1 MKKLSNSFQ
10 NGNIWIKLVWTVG
23 IALGLIVG
31 WIIIQSVM
39 FFLQTTIGFIGLVLL
54 SIPVSMAIIA
64 FSIMKHPKLKKLED
78 YSSYT
83 QNIYKENG

>member
-23 IALGLIVG
+23 IALGLIVS
-31 WIIIQSVM
+31 WIIVQSVM
-39 FFLQTTIGFIGLVLL
+39 FFLQTTIGFIGLLLL
-54 SIPVSMAIIA
+54 SVPVSMGIIA

-83 QNIYKENG
+83 QKYL

>member
-10 NGNIWIKLVWTVG
+10 NGNTWIKLVWTVG

-31 WIIIQSVM
+31 WIVIQSVM

-64 FSIMKHPKLKKLED
+64 FSIMRHPKLKKLED

-83 QNIYKENG
+83 QKYL

>member
-10 NGNIWIKLVWTVG
+10 NGNIWIKLLWTVG

-64 FSIMKHPKLKKLED
+64 FSIMKHPHKKDFHE

-83 QNIYKENG
+83 QKYL

>member
-1 MKKLSNSFQ
+1 MKKLASSFQ
-10 NGNIWIKLVWTVG
+10 NGNGWSKFLWVVG
-23 IALGLIVG
+23 IAITLIIS
-31 WIIIQSVM
+31 WIIVQSVM

-64 FSIMKHPKLKKLED
+64 FSIMKHPRKKEFHE

-83 QNIYKENG
+83 QKYL

>member
-1 MKKLSNSFQ
+1 MKKISNSFQ
-10 NGNIWIKLVWTVG
+10 NGNGWSKFLWVIG
-23 IALGLIVG
+23 IAVSLIIA
-31 WIIIQSVM
+31 WIVVQSVM

-64 FSIMKHPKLKKLED
+64 FSIMRYPLRKDFHE

-83 QNIYKENG
+83 QKYL

>member
-39 FFLQTTIGFIGLVLL
+39 FFLQTTIGFIGLLLL
-54 SIPVSMAIIA
+54 SVPVSMGIIA

-83 QNIYKENG
+83 QKYL

>member
-1 MKKLSNSFQ
+1 MEKLSNSFQ
-10 NGNIWIKLVWTVG
+10 NGTIWTKLVWVVG
-23 IALGLIVG
+23 LALALIVG

-64 FSIMKHPKLKKLED
+64 FSIMRHPLRKDFHE

-83 QNIYKENG
+83 QKYL

>member
-54 SIPVSMAIIA
+54 SIPISMAIIA
-64 FSIMKHPKLKKLED
+64 FSIMRHPKLKKLED

-83 QNIYKENG
+83 QKYL

>member
-10 NGNIWIKLVWTVG
+10 NGNGWTKLLWVVG
-23 IALGLIVG
+23 IAITLIIS

-64 FSIMKHPKLKKLED
+64 FSIMKHPRKKEFHE

-83 QNIYKENG
+83 QKYL

>member
-31 WIIIQSVM
+31 WIIVQSVM
-39 FFLQTTIGFIGLVLL
+39 FFLQTAIGFIGLLLL
-54 SIPVSMAIIA
+54 SVPVSMGIIA

-83 QNIYKENG
+83 QKYL

>member
-10 NGNIWIKLVWTVG
+10 NGTIWTKLLWVVG
-23 IALGLIVG
+23 IALGLIIG

-39 FFLQTTIGFIGLVLL
+39 FFLQTTLGFIGLMLL

-64 FSIMKHPKLKKLED
+64 FSIMRHPRKKEYHE

-83 QNIYKENG
+83 QKYL

>member
-1 MKKLSNSFQ
+1 MKKLASSFQ
-10 NGNIWIKLVWTVG
+10 NGNGWTKLLWVVG
-23 IALGLIVG
+23 IAITLIVT

-39 FFLQTTIGFIGLVLL
+39 FFLQTTIGFIGLLLL
-54 SIPVSMAIIA
+54 SIPVSMGIIA

-83 QNIYKENG
+83 QKYL

>member
-10 NGNIWIKLVWTVG
+10 NGNIWMKLVWTAG

-64 FSIMKHPKLKKLED
+64 FSIMRYPKLKKLED

-83 QNIYKENG
+83 QKYL

>member
-1 MKKLSNSFQ
+1 MKKISNSFQ
-10 NGNIWIKLVWTVG
+10 NGTIWIKLVWVVG
-23 IALGLIVG
+23 LALALIVG

-39 FFLQTTIGFIGLVLL
+39 FFLQATLGFIGLMLL

-64 FSIMKHPKLKKLED
+64 FSIMRHPRKKEYHE

-83 QNIYKENG
+83 QKYL

>member
-10 NGNIWIKLVWTVG
+10 NGNGWTKLLWVVG
-23 IALGLIVG
+23 IAITLIAA

-39 FFLQTTIGFIGLVLL
+39 FFLQTTLGFIGLMLL

-64 FSIMKHPKLKKLED
+64 FSIMRHPRKKEYHE

-83 QNIYKENG
+83 QKYL

>member
-10 NGNIWIKLVWTVG
+10 NGTIWTKLLWVVG
-23 IALGLIVG
+23 IALGLIIG

-54 SIPVSMAIIA
+54 SIPVSMGIIA
-64 FSIMKHPKLKKLED
+64 FSIMKHPRKKEFNE
-78 YSSYT
+78 YSKYV
-83 QNIYKENG
+83 QKYL

>member
-23 IALGLIVG
+23 IALGLIIG

-54 SIPVSMAIIA
+54 SIPISMAIIA
-64 FSIMKHPKLKKLED
+64 FSIMRHPKLKKLED

-83 QNIYKENG
+83 QKYL

>member
-23 IALGLIVG
+23 IALGLIVA

-39 FFLQTTIGFIGLVLL
+39 FFLQTTIGFIGLMLL
-54 SIPVSMAIIA
+54 SIPASMGIIA
-64 FSIMKHPKLKKLED
+64 FSIMKYPRKKEFNE
-78 YSSYT
+78 YSKYV
-83 QNIYKENG
+83 QKYL

>member
-10 NGNIWIKLVWTVG
+10 NGNIWTKLVWVVG

-39 FFLQTTIGFIGLVLL
+39 FFLQTTIGFVGLVLL

-64 FSIMKHPKLKKLED
+64 FSIMRYPKLKKLED

-83 QNIYKENG
+83 QKYL

>member
-10 NGNIWIKLVWTVG
+10 NGNIWIKLLWTVG
-23 IALGLIVG
+23 IALGLIIG
-31 WIIIQSVM
+31 WIIVQSVM

-83 QNIYKENG
+83 QKYL

>member
-23 IALGLIVG
+23 IALGLIVS
-31 WIIIQSVM
+31 WIIVQSVM
-39 FFLQTTIGFIGLVLL
+39 FFLQTTIGFIGLLLL
-54 SIPVSMAIIA
+54 SVPVSMGIIA
-64 FSIMKHPKLKKLED
+64 FSIMKHPRKKEFNE

-83 QNIYKENG
+83 QKYL

>member
-1 MKKLSNSFQ
+1 MKKLASSFQ
-10 NGNIWIKLVWTVG
+10 NGNGWTKLLWVIG
-23 IALGLIVG
+23 IAVSLIVS

-39 FFLQTTIGFIGLVLL
+39 FFLQTTIGFIGLLLL
-54 SIPVSMAIIA
+54 SVPVSMGIIA

-83 QNIYKENG
+83 QKYL

>member
-1 MKKLSNSFQ
+1 MKKLASSFQ
-10 NGNIWIKLVWTVG
+10 NGNGWIKFLWVVG
-23 IALGLIVG
+23 IAITLIIA

-64 FSIMKHPKLKKLED
+64 FSIMRYPKLKKLED

-83 QNIYKENG
+83 QKYL

>member
-83 QNIYKENG
+83 QKYL

>member
-1 MKKLSNSFQ
+1 MKKLASSFQ
-10 NGNIWIKLVWTVG
+10 NGNGWTKLLWVIG
-23 IALGLIVG
+23 IAVSLIVS

-39 FFLQTTIGFIGLVLL
+39 FFLQTTIGFIGLILL
-54 SIPVSMAIIA
+54 SIPVSMGIVA

-83 QNIYKENG
+83 QKYL

>member
-23 IALGLIVG
+23 IALGLIVS

-39 FFLQTTIGFIGLVLL
+39 FFLQTTIGFIGLILL
-54 SIPVSMAIIA
+54 SIPVSMGIIA

-83 QNIYKENG
+83 QKYL

>member
-10 NGNIWIKLVWTVG
+10 NGNGWIKFLWVIG
-23 IALGLIVG
+23 IAVSLIVS

-39 FFLQTTIGFIGLVLL
+39 FFLQTTIGFIGLLLL
-54 SIPVSMAIIA
+54 SVPVSMWIIA

-83 QNIYKENG
+83 QKYL

>member
-10 NGNIWIKLVWTVG
+10 NGNIWIKLLWTVG
-23 IALGLIVG
+23 IALGLIIA
-31 WIIIQSVM
+31 WIIVQSVM
-39 FFLQTTIGFIGLVLL
+39 FFLQTTIGFIGLILL
-54 SIPVSMAIIA
+54 SAPVSMGIIA

-83 QNIYKENG
+83 QKYL